1 MTIKQTGNSRSGTAL
16 PEETPAEPLAI
27 IPKGKTRCI
36 VVRLAT
42 FKGVTRLDIREH
54 YKGDNGEWAPTK
66 SGITLPA
73 DERVG
78 LLIDAIPAR
87 VVTESGEV
95 HRIGRYVLMTTA
107 IQRGAA

>member
-42 FKGVTRLDIREH
+42 FKGNTRLDIREH
-54 YKGDNGEWAPTK
+54 YQGDNGEWAPTK

-78 LLIDAIPAR
+78 LLIDAIQQAQDLLA
-87 VVTESGEV
+87 G
-95 HRIGRYVLMTTA
+95 
-107 IQRGAA
+107 GAA

>member
-36 VVRLAT
+36 IVRLST

-54 YKGDNGEWAPTK
+54 YRDDNGEWLPTK
-66 SGITLPA
+66 QGIGFPC

-78 LLIDAIPAR
+78 LLVDAIRQAQ
-87 VVTESGEV
+87 EL
-95 HRIGRYVLMTTA
+95 IGRGVKP
-107 IQRGAA
+107 

>member
-36 VVRLAT
+36 IVRLAS

-54 YKGDNGEWAPTK
+54 YRDDNGEWAPTK
-66 SGITLPA
+66 QGIGFPC

-78 LLIDAIPAR
+78 LLIDAIQQAQDLLA
-87 VVTESGEV
+87 G
-95 HRIGRYVLMTTA
+95 
-107 IQRGAA
+107 GAT

>member
-36 VVRLAT
+36 IVRLST

-54 YKGDNGEWAPTK
+54 YRDDNGEWLPTK
-66 SGITLPA
+66 QGIGFPC

-78 LLIDAIPAR
+78 LLVDAFRQAQ
-87 VVTESGEV
+87 EL
-95 HRIGRYVLMTTA
+95 IGRGVKP
-107 IQRGAA
+107 